1 MAAISCR
8 NGFGAL
14 IEVAGREDEAM
25 SADVIERPA
34 PAADEDSIKRRQIV
48 DGARQVFLAQGYDAA
63 SMGEIARAAGVSKG
77 TLYVYFENKEQLFDA
92 IVMQESCGQAE
103 TAILIDESNPD
114 LEDALMQIGIG
125 FVHFLCRPQK
135 VSALRTVVAI
145 GDRMPELGRKFYAQG
160 PLQGIARLSGYFR
173 MQIAAGKLRID
184 DPEIA
189 AAQFLDSC
197 QSTLF
202 KPMIFN
208 AAPPPSEDA
217 IAHVVR
223 MAVRAFLAA
232 YKV

>member
-1 MAAISCR
+1 MLAIR
-8 NGFGAL
+8 LPNGIGASP
-14 IEVAGREDEAM
+14 GGKTM
-25 SADVIERPA
+25 SAEALIERPA
-34 PAADEDSIKRRQIV
+34 PAADEDSVKRRQIV
-48 DGARQVFLAQGYDAA
+48 DGARRIFLSQGYDAA

-92 IVMQESCGQAE
+92 IVMAESCGQAE
-103 TAILIDESNPD
+103 TAILVDENNPD
-114 LEDALMQIGIG
+114 LEDALLKIGVN

-145 GDRMPELGRKFYAQG
+145 GERMPELGRKFYAQG
-160 PLQGIARLSGYFR
+160 PLQGIARLSGYFHT
-173 MQIAAGKLRID
+173 QITAGKLRID

-208 AAPPPSEDA
+208 AAPAPSEEQ

-223 MAVRAFLAA
+223 MAVRTFLAA